1 MELLPALYTY
11 LVDVFRNSSDTTKYS
26 VKALPE
32 FLLETKSLYNSKKQ
46 YRLQVV
52 SIELALG
59 YAANMDD
66 RFYLGG
72 SLGIPIVDYER
83 FTKYRESNPSGNPDN
98 NFDYFESNDYLT
110 TKGFGVNAKLGLIF
124 KPQEAIRLG
133 LAVHTPTFYTLTNRQ
148 TTDITSATENYTSQ
162 PVRKVSSTDLTGGE
176 QGETLYTATGPWKAI
191 FSGSYVIREVNDTR
205 RQKGFITAD
214 IEYVGYPGSSFKAD
228 GQTVTSEDQN
238 YYAGLNTIIK
248 NPIKVLLTTG

>member
-1 MELLPALYTY
+1 M
-11 LVDVFRNSSDTTKYS
+11 
-26 VKALPE
+26 
-32 FLLETKSLYNSKKQ
+32 
-46 YRLQVV
+46 
-52 SIELALG
+52 
-59 YAANMDD
+59 
-66 RFYLGG
+66 
-72 SLGIPIVDYER
+72 
-83 FTKYRESNPSGNPDN
+83 
-98 NFDYFESNDYLT
+98 
-110 TKGFGVNAKLGLIF
+110 
-124 KPQEAIRLG
+124 
-133 LAVHTPTFYTLTNRQ
+133 AVHTPTFYTLTDRQ

-248 NPIKVLLTTG
+248 RSYKSAFNYRLGGELKFNTVMVRLGGAYYSNPYKDALKSHLAQISGGLGYRNHGIFIDLTYVYNLNQDVNFPYRLSDKPNTYAVQQNRRGNLLLSVGFKF